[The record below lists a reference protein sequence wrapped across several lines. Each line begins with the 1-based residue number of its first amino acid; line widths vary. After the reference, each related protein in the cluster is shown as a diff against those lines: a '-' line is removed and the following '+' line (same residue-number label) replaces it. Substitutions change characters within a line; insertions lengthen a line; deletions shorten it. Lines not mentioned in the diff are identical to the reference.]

1 MRSCNKLSRTYEIL
15 WVDTAFTTTSSS
27 PYILIPSMN
36 INSTT
41 RTARFVNNNIIVSE
55 DADVRLTLNDEQD
68 PDESS
73 IVLCPGETKRN
84 FTGKI
89 LCIGPYETYCERPW
103 QLSED
108 VEFDANKDV
117 TVTDESEPSIQSD

>member
-1 MRSCNKLSRTYEIL
+1 MRSYNKYSRTYGIL
-15 WVDTAFTTTSSS
+15 WGDTAFTTTSSS

-36 INSTT
+36 IHSTT
-41 RTARFVNNNIIVSE
+41 HTARFVNDNITVSE
-55 DADVRLTLNDEQD
+55 EADVRLTLSDEKD
-68 PDESS
+68 TDESS

-89 LCIGPYETYCERPW
+89 LCVGPYEMYCERPW

-117 TVTDESEPSIQSD
+117 TVTDESE